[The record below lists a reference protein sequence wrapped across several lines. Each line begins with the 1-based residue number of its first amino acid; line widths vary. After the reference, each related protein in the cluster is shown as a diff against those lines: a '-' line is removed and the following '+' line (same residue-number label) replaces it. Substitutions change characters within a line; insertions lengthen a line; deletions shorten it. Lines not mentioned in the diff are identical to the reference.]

1 MNVFTRASASFW
13 LVAIATAAAA
23 QIPASAPPLAATARV
38 VYIDVA
44 PSDVNRAVTV
54 LKTYRQSTQKAA
66 GITRVAI
73 LQQIGRPNLFA
84 IEEHWSDAASL
95 QAHLASADVRKLRD
109 DVQSALLAPI
119 DDRPLAP
126 VAVESS
132 TRVASDQ
139 AIYVLT
145 HADAGAGREMVPGML
160 KELAAAARRETGNVL
175 FDGTLQPNRTNHFT
189 VMEIWNDQK
198 AFEAHQVAE
207 HTRKFRA
214 AFAPLSGALYDE
226 RIYKAIN

>member
-1 MNVFTRASASFW
+1 MNVFTRASASLS
-13 LVAIATAAAA
+13 LVAIAAAAAA
-23 QIPASAPPLAATARV
+23 QTAPAQVPAATARV
-38 VYIDVA
+38 VYLEVA
-44 PSDVNRAVTV
+44 PADVNRAIAA
-54 LKTYRQSTQKAA
+54 LKTYRQSTQKTA
-66 GITRVAI
+66 GVTSVAV

-95 QAHLASADVRKLRD
+95 QAHLASADVRRLRD
-109 DVQSALLAPI
+109 DLQSALLAPI

-126 VAVESS
+126 VAVQPS

-160 KELAAAARRETGNVL
+160 QEIAAAARRENGNVL
-175 FDGTLQPNRTNHFT
+175 FDGTVQPNRTNHFT
-189 VMEIWNDQK
+189 VMEVWNDQK
-198 AFEAHQVAE
+198 AFEAHQAAE

-226 RIYKAIN
+226 RIYKALN

>member
-1 MNVFTRASASFW
+1 MNVFTRASASLC
-13 LVAIATAAAA
+13 LVALAASASA
-23 QIPASAPPLAATARV
+23 QTPASPPPLAANARV

-44 PSDVNRAVTV
+44 PSDVNRAITV
-54 LKTYRQSTQKAA
+54 LKTYRQSAQKAA
-66 GITRVAI
+66 GVTGVAV

-109 DVQSALLAPI
+109 DLQTALLAPI

-126 VAVESS
+126 VAVQPS

-160 KELAAAARRETGNVL
+160 QEIAAAARRENGNVL

>member
-1 MNVFTRASASFW
+1 MNGFTRASVSGC
-13 LVAIATAAAA
+13 LVALAAG
-23 QIPASAPPLAATARV
+23 ASAQTPATVPPLAATARV
-38 VYIDVA
+38 VYVEVA
-44 PSDVNRAVTV
+44 PSDVNRAIAL
-54 LKTYRQSTQKAA
+54 LKVYRQSTQKAA
-66 GITRVAI
+66 GISNVAV

-84 IEEHWSDAASL
+84 IEEHWGDAASL
-95 QAHLASADVRKLRD
+95 QKHLTSADVRKLRD
-109 DVQSALLAPI
+109 DLQSALVAPI

-126 VAVESS
+126 VAMQPT

-160 KELAAAARRETGNVL
+160 QEVAAAARRENGNVL
-175 FDGTLQPNRTNHFT
+175 FDGTVQPTRTNHFT
-189 VMEIWNDQK
+189 VMEVWNDQN

>member
-1 MNVFTRASASFW
+1 MNVFTRASASLW
-13 LVAIATAAAA
+13 LVAAATSAAA
-23 QIPASAPPLAATARV
+23 QTAPPLAATARV
-38 VYIDVA
+38 VYIEVA
-44 PSDVNRAVTV
+44 PSDVNRAISV
-54 LKTYRQSTQKAA
+54 LKTYRLSAQKTQ
-66 GITRVAI
+66 GVTSVAV

-109 DVQSALLAPI
+109 DLQNALLAPI

-126 VAVESS
+126 LAVQSS

-139 AIYVLT
+139 AIYVVT
-145 HADAGAGREMVPGML
+145 HADAGAGRETVPGML
-160 KELAAAARRETGNVL
+160 QELAAAARRENGNVL
-175 FDGTLQPNRTNHFT
+175 FDGTVQPNRTNHFT
-189 VMEIWNDQK
+189 VMEVWNDQK

-226 RIYKAIN
+226 RIYRRIP

>member
-1 MNVFTRASASFW
+1 MNAFTRASASLW
-13 LVAIATAAAA
+13 LVATATAAAA
-23 QIPASAPPLAATARV
+23 QTAPAQAPAATARV
-38 VYIDVA
+38 VYLEVA
-44 PSDVNRAVTV
+44 PPDVNRAMVV
-54 LKTYRQSTQKAA
+54 LKTYRQSTQKTA
-66 GITRVAI
+66 GVTSVAV

-109 DVQSALLAPI
+109 DLQNALLAPI

-126 VAVESS
+126 VAVQSS

-145 HADAGAGREMVPGML
+145 HADAGAGREMVPEML
-160 KELAAAARRETGNVL
+160 QELAALARRENGNVL
-175 FDGTLQPNRTNHFT
+175 FDGTVQPNRTNHFT
-189 VMEIWNDQK
+189 LMEIWNDQK
-198 AFEAHQVAE
+198 AFEAHQAAA

-226 RIYKAIN
+226 RIYKALN

>member
-1 MNVFTRASASFW
+1 MNVFTRASASLW
-13 LVAIATAAAA
+13 LIAIATGASAQAPAAA
-23 QIPASAPPLAATARV
+23 PPPVATARV
-38 VYIDVA
+38 VYIEVTS
-44 PSDVNRAVTV
+44 SDVNRAIAA
-54 LKTYRQSTQKAA
+54 LKTYRQATQKTA
-66 GITRVAI
+66 GVINVAI

-84 IEEHWSDAASL
+84 IEEHWSDGASL

-109 DVQSALLAPI
+109 DLQSVLLAPI

-126 VAVESS
+126 VAVQAT
-132 TRVASDQ
+132 TRVPSDE

-160 KELAAAARRETGNVL
+160 QELAAAARRENGNVL

-198 AFEAHQVAE
+198 TFEAHQLAE

-226 RIYKAIN
+226 RLYKAIK

>member
-1 MNVFTRASASFW
+1 MNVFTRASASLS
-13 LVAIATAAAA
+13 LVAIAAAAAA
-23 QIPASAPPLAATARV
+23 QTAPAQVPAATARV
-38 VYIDVA
+38 VYLEVA
-44 PSDVNRAVTV
+44 PADVNRAIAA
-54 LKTYRQSTQKAA
+54 LKTYRQSTQKTA
-66 GITRVAI
+66 GVTSVAV

-109 DVQSALLAPI
+109 DLQSALLAPI

-126 VAVESS
+126 VAVQPS

-160 KELAAAARRETGNVL
+160 QEIAAAARRENGNVL
-175 FDGTLQPNRTNHFT
+175 FDGTVQPNRTNHFT
-189 VMEIWNDQK
+189 VMEVWNDQK
-198 AFEAHQVAE
+198 AFEAHQAAE

-226 RIYKAIN
+226 RIYKALN

>member
-1 MNVFTRASASFW
+1 MNVFTRASASLC
-13 LVAIATAAAA
+13 LVTVAAVAGAQTPAA
-23 QIPASAPPLAATARV
+23 PTPVATARV
-38 VYIDVA
+38 VYLEVA
-44 PSDVNRAVTV
+44 PSDVNRAIAA
-54 LKTYRQSTQKAA
+54 LKTYRQATQKAA
-66 GITRVAI
+66 GVANVAI

-84 IEEHWSDAASL
+84 IEEHWTDAASL

-109 DVQSALLAPI
+109 DLQNALLAPF

-126 VAVESS
+126 VAVLLS
-132 TRVASDQ
+132 TRVASDE

-160 KELAAAARRETGNVL
+160 QELAAVARRENGNVL

-198 AFEAHQVAE
+198 SFEAHQLAE

-226 RIYKAIN
+226 RLYKGIK

>member
-1 MNVFTRASASFW
+1 MNGFTRASASLS
-13 LVAIATAAAA
+13 LVAIAAAAAA
-23 QIPASAPPLAATARV
+23 QTAPAQAPAATARV
-38 VYIDVA
+38 VYLEVA
-44 PSDVNRAVTV
+44 PADVNRAIAA
-54 LKTYRQSTQKAA
+54 LKTYRQSTQKTA
-66 GITRVAI
+66 GVTSVAV

-109 DVQSALLAPI
+109 DLQSALLAPI

-126 VAVESS
+126 VAVQPS

-160 KELAAAARRETGNVL
+160 QEIAAAARRENGNVL
-175 FDGTLQPNRTNHFT
+175 FDGTVQPNRTNHFT
-189 VMEIWNDQK
+189 VMEVWNDQK
-198 AFEAHQVAE
+198 AFEAHQAAE

-226 RIYKAIN
+226 RIYKALN

>member
-1 MNVFTRASASFW
+1 MNVFTRASASLW
-13 LVAIATAAAA
+13 LLAIATGASA
-23 QIPASAPPLAATARV
+23 QAPASAPPPAATARV
-38 VYIDVA
+38 VYIEVA
-44 PSDVNRAVTV
+44 PADVNRAIAA
-54 LKTYRQSTQKAA
+54 LKTYRQAAQKTA
-66 GITRVAI
+66 GVTSVAI

-95 QAHLASADVRKLRD
+95 QTHLASADVRKLRD
-109 DVQSALLAPI
+109 DLQNALLAPI

-126 VAVESS
+126 VAVQLS
-132 TRVASDQ
+132 TRVASDE

-160 KELAAAARRETGNVL
+160 QELAAAARRENGNVL

-198 AFEAHQVAE
+198 AFEAHQLAE

-226 RIYKAIN
+226 RLYKGIK

>member
-1 MNVFTRASASFW
+1 MNVFTRASASLS
-13 LVAIATAAAA
+13 LVAIAAAAAA
-23 QIPASAPPLAATARV
+23 QTAQAQAPAATARV
-38 VYIDVA
+38 VYLEVA
-44 PSDVNRAVTV
+44 PADVNRAIAA
-54 LKTYRQSTQKAA
+54 LKTYRQSTQKTA
-66 GITRVAI
+66 GVTSVAV

-95 QAHLASADVRKLRD
+95 QAHLASADVRRLRD
-109 DVQSALLAPI
+109 DLQSALLAPI
-119 DDRPLAP
+119 DHRPLAP
-126 VAVESS
+126 VAVQPS

-160 KELAAAARRETGNVL
+160 QEIAAAARRENGNVL
-175 FDGTLQPNRTNHFT
+175 FDGTVQPNRTNHFT
-189 VMEIWNDQK
+189 VMEVWNDQK
-198 AFEAHQVAE
+198 AFEAHQAAE

-226 RIYKAIN
+226 RIYKALN

>member
-1 MNVFTRASASFW
+1 MNVFTRASASLS
-13 LVAIATAAAA
+13 LVAIAAAAAA
-23 QIPASAPPLAATARV
+23 QTAPAQAPAATARV
-38 VYIDVA
+38 VYLEVA
-44 PSDVNRAVTV
+44 PADVNRAIAA
-54 LKTYRQSTQKAA
+54 LKTYRQSTQKTA
-66 GITRVAI
+66 GVTSVAV

-109 DVQSALLAPI
+109 DLQSALLAPI

-126 VAVESS
+126 VAVQPS

-160 KELAAAARRETGNVL
+160 QEIAAAARRENGNVL
-175 FDGTLQPNRTNHFT
+175 FDGTVQPNRTNHFT
-189 VMEIWNDQK
+189 VMEVWNDQK
-198 AFEAHQVAE
+198 AFEAHQAAE

-226 RIYKAIN
+226 RIYKALN

>member
-1 MNVFTRASASFW
+1 MNVFTRASASLS
-13 LVAIATAAAA
+13 LVAIAAAAAA
-23 QIPASAPPLAATARV
+23 QTAPAQAPAATARV
-38 VYIDVA
+38 VYLEVA
-44 PSDVNRAVTV
+44 PADVNRAIAA
-54 LKTYRQSTQKAA
+54 LKTYRQSTQKTA
-66 GITRVAI
+66 GVTSVAV

-95 QAHLASADVRKLRD
+95 QAHLASADVRRLRD
-109 DVQSALLAPI
+109 DLQSALLAPI

-126 VAVESS
+126 VAVQPS

-160 KELAAAARRETGNVL
+160 QEIAAAARRENGNVL
-175 FDGTLQPNRTNHFT
+175 FDGTVQPNRTNHFT
-189 VMEIWNDQK
+189 VMEVWNDQK
-198 AFEAHQVAE
+198 AFEAHQAAE

-226 RIYKAIN
+226 RIYKALN

>member
-1 MNVFTRASASFW
+1 MNVFTRASASLS
-13 LVAIATAAAA
+13 LVAIAAAAAA
-23 QIPASAPPLAATARV
+23 QTAQAQAPAATARV
-38 VYIDVA
+38 VYLEVA
-44 PSDVNRAVTV
+44 PADVNRAIAA
-54 LKTYRQSTQKAA
+54 LKTYRQSTQKTA
-66 GITRVAI
+66 GVTSVAV

-95 QAHLASADVRKLRD
+95 QAHLASADVRRLRD
-109 DVQSALLAPI
+109 DLQSALLAPI

-126 VAVESS
+126 VAVQPS

-160 KELAAAARRETGNVL
+160 QEIAAAARRENGNVL
-175 FDGTLQPNRTNHFT
+175 FDGTVQPNRTNHFT
-189 VMEIWNDQK
+189 VMEVWNDQK
-198 AFEAHQVAE
+198 AFEAHQAAE

-226 RIYKAIN
+226 RIYKALN

>member
-1 MNVFTRASASFW
+1 MNVFTRASASLS
-13 LVAIATAAAA
+13 LVAIAAAAAA
-23 QIPASAPPLAATARV
+23 QTAPAQVPAATARV
-38 VYIDVA
+38 VYLEVA
-44 PSDVNRAVTV
+44 PADVNRAVAA
-54 LKTYRQSTQKAA
+54 LKTYRQSTQKTA
-66 GITRVAI
+66 GVTSVAV

-109 DVQSALLAPI
+109 DLQSALLAPI

-126 VAVESS
+126 VAVQPS

-160 KELAAAARRETGNVL
+160 QEIAAAARRENGNVL
-175 FDGTLQPNRTNHFT
+175 FDGTVQPNRTNHFT
-189 VMEIWNDQK
+189 VMEVWNDQK
-198 AFEAHQVAE
+198 AFEAHQAAE

-226 RIYKAIN
+226 RIYKALN

>member
-1 MNVFTRASASFW
+1 MNVFTRASASLV
-13 LVAIATAAAA
+13 LVALAT
-23 QIPASAPPLAATARV
+23 SAPAQTPPTAATARV
-38 VYIDVA
+38 VYLEVA
-44 PSDVNRAVTV
+44 PADVNRAIAA

-66 GITRVAI
+66 GIATVAV

-84 IEEHWSDAASL
+84 IEEHWSDAAAL

-109 DVQSALLAPI
+109 DLQSALLAPI

-126 VAVESS
+126 VAVQSS

-160 KELAAAARRETGNVL
+160 QELAAAARRENGNVL

-198 AFEAHQVAE
+198 AFEAHQLAD
-207 HTRKFRA
+207 HTRRFRA

-226 RIYKAIN
+226 RIYKALN